1 MILDFQ
7 VLFAILFI
15 VSLCSNFILIWFLRS
30 LTSRL
35 VYVSENMTDLLNYLT
50 EYGSD
55 LKSIYE
61 MEMYYGDE
69 TIKGLIRHTQMIM
82 DVLSDFDEIY
92 NITNDEGLEEVD
104 EEELEEEDELD
115 ESTEPDKNTEEEEEG
130 QKIRKAVFYGG
141 T

>member
-1 MILDFQ
+1 
-7 VLFAILFI
+7 
-15 VSLCSNFILIWFLRS
+15 
-30 LTSRL
+30 L

-130 QKIRKAVFYGG
+130 QKVRKAVFYGG

>member
-15 VSLCSNFILIWFLRS
+15 VSLCLNFILIWFLRS